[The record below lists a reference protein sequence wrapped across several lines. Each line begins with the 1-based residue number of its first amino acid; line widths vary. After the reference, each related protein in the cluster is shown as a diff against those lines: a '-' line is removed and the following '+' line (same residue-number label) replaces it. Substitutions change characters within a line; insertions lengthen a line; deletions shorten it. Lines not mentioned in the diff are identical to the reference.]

1 MKKKIVY
8 TFLITLIL
16 GLLLIS
22 FKIISGKY
30 DKQNAIILFFKEIVP
45 VKLKNNLRNYVYEF
59 RTSLDKDK
67 IENLQKAKWDQ
78 GFNGELISSKI
89 IHHFLLNN
97 NINCSLIDARNCI
110 KTNSKYRGGKVQWDI
125 TNKKVKEFI
134 SDSNINITQGFIG
147 SDKNNF
153 TVTLG
158 REGSDYS
165 AAIFAYVLNAESLS
179 IWKDVSGLLNADP
192 KFFSNTK
199 LLNSVLLRKSWYRPK
214 IY

>member
-16 GLLLIS
+16 GLLFIS

-78 GFNGELISSKI
+78 
-89 IHHFLLNN
+89 
-97 NINCSLIDARNCI
+97 
-110 KTNSKYRGGKVQWDI
+110 
-125 TNKKVKEFI
+125 
-134 SDSNINITQGFIG
+134 
-147 SDKNNF
+147 
-153 TVTLG
+153 
-158 REGSDYS
+158 
-165 AAIFAYVLNAESLS
+165 
-179 IWKDVSGLLNADP
+179 VSMV
-192 KFFSNTK
+192 S
-199 LLNSVLLRKSWYRPK
+199 
-214 IY
+214 